1 MASAI
6 AATGKAVKLKTGI
19 ASNACL
25 PLPAALGNLIT
36 DLNLS
41 FSRFLGFAVVGIA
54 ASCR

>member
-6 AATGKAVKLKTGI
+6 AVTGKAVKLKTGI

-25 PLPAALGNLIT
+25 PLPAVLGNLIT

-41 FSRFLGFAVVGIA
+41 FSRFFGLAVVGIA
-54 ASCR
+54 AGSR